1 MRFTTGLL
9 MLALMST
16 PHLVAAQ
23 TNGNRSTQQQDDEIA
38 RQDFELDNRYRD
50 FEAKR
55 ALRETQGYERERIGP
70 EGRRLLIVPPPRID
84 PYEPLSGRST
94 DDFDMRR

>member
-9 MLALMST
+9 MLALVSV
-16 PHLVAAQ
+16 PHLAAAQ
-23 TNGNRSTQQQDDEIA
+23 TNGYRDNQRQDDEIA
-38 RQDFELDNRYRD
+38 RQDLELDSRYRD
-50 FEAKR
+50 YEAKR
-55 ALRETQGYERERIGP
+55 ALREFQGYERERIGP

-94 DDFDMRR
+94 DDFDARR